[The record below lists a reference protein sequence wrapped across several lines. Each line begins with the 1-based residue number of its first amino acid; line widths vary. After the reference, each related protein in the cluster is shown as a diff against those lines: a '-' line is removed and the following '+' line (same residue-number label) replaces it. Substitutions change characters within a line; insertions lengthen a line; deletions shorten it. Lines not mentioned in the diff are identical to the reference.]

1 MAYAVLAAAR
11 RAFDGTHP
19 VFKHSP
25 PIRPRS
31 TRITLSPSSAAPA
44 ETDRPAAPAPITQ
57 RSTFLLAG
65 MTASPHVQNTCV
77 SVSQAR
83 GSRFQLDDACLAF
96 LFTAMPAPCTRR
108 LLRAGRERP
117 RRRAAD
123 QRDEPAP
130 FQLTELHAVCA

>member
-31 TRITLSPSSAAPA
+31 TRIPLSPSSAAPA

-65 MTASPHVQNTCV
+65 MMASPHVQNTCV
-77 SVSQAR
+77 SVSEAR
-83 GSRFQLDDACLAF
+83 GSRFQLDDACLALI
-96 LFTAMPAPCTRR
+96 LFTAMRVPCT
-108 LLRAGRERP
+108 LQT
-117 RRRAAD
+117 
-123 QRDEPAP
+123 QRWPPSGMKPTNPDS
-130 FQLTELHAVCA
+130 

>member
-1 MAYAVLAAAR
+1 MACAVLAAAR

-65 MTASPHVQNTCV
+65 MMASPHVQNTCV
-77 SVSQAR
+77 SVSEAR
-83 GSRFQLDDACLAF
+83 GSRFQLGDACLASDSF
-96 LFTAMPAPCTRR
+96 HRDACPLYPAEPALANKRN
-108 LLRAGRERP
+108 E
-117 RRRAAD
+117 AD
-123 QRDEPAP
+123 QAR
-130 FQLTELHAVCA
+130 